1 MPPRPAPL
9 TNRGDQVDQ
18 PPQSHEAGDLWF
30 LAIAMVGA
38 AACFVPMAVLV
49 ATRADTIG
57 WLWAALTAFMALRLL
72 TLLVRFAGHRWERT
86 GAVL

>member
-30 LAIAMVGA
+30 LEL
-38 AACFVPMAVLV
+38 PPRVLWRQHV
-49 ATRADTIG
+49 T
-57 WLWAALTAFMALRLL
+57 ALTR
-72 TLLVRFAGHRWERT
+72 
-86 GAVL
+86 